1 MPSPQILAL
10 TIDKKPKPSNLISI
24 NCLKYAAIILDY
36 NAFLDAIDTFNPFY
50 SILYPK
56 ALFLTNNT
64 TADSWTKK
72 VATSSA
78 MGKRLNRIFC
88 SLLINQD
95 LGIDSAHIPGDNNSC
110 ADTISRVS
118 PHSLSSLP
126 SLLQEHP
133 FLRSFHRYHPPPELT
148 SMIFSSLTTNSEV
161 VPTPRRLKGH
171 FTLANNTISPGA
183 HACT

>member
-1 MPSPQILAL
+1 MAPQIQAL
-10 TIDKKPKPSNLISI
+10 TIDKKPRASDLVSI
-24 NCLKYAAIILDY
+24 NCLEHAVIILAY
-36 NAFLDAIDTFNPFY
+36 TAFLDAIDTFNPFPT
-50 SILYPK
+50 IPHPK
-56 ALFLTNNT
+56 ALFLTDNT

-95 LGIDSAHIPGDNNSC
+95 LGIDSAHIPGDNNII
-110 ADTISRVS
+110 ADTISRIS

-126 SLLQEHP
+126 SLSQEHP
-133 FLRSFHRYHPPPELT
+133 FLCSFHQCHPPPELT
-148 SMIFSSLTTNSEV
+148 SVIFSSLATNSEV
-161 VPTPRRLKGH
+161 VHTPRRLKGH
-171 FTLANNTISPGA
+171 FNLTKNTISPGA